1 MLSSSGLQLYR
12 TVRGTAPAYWKMRR
26 AIREHLPATIS
37 TVLDVGGGAGMMQR
51 TVVDSCRPRLLV
63 TTDIDPSDRTD
74 VACDALHLPFKD
86 GCLDA
91 VLAFEVMEHIADT
104 DVFLSELTR
113 VLKRGGRVVLSVP
126 FVFPRHDF
134 RDYYRFTPEALTR
147 LCARHGLAVVA
158 IEKRGGTF
166 LAITLLLNEYVYR
179 VVGGRPT
186 GWRARSTSRRLRL
199 ALASAF
205 TMPLI
210 ALSWVALAL
219 DNVLDRDSESPS
231 GFVLVG
237 QRTAVDGPLEP
248 NQPSGAQTDD
258 LPV

>member
-1 MLSSSGLQLYR
+1 MLSASGLQLYR
-12 TVRGTAPAYWKMRR
+12 AVRGTAPAYWKMRR
-26 AIREHLPATIS
+26 VIRGHLLAANGA
-37 TVLDVGGGAGMMQR
+37 VLEVGGGAGMMQR
-51 TVVDSCRPRLLV
+51 TVAESCRPRLLV

-74 VACDALHLPFKD
+74 VACDALHLPFKS

-104 DVFLSELTR
+104 DLFLSELTR
-113 VLKRGGRVVLSVP
+113 VLKRGGRAVLSVP

-134 RDYYRFTPEALTR
+134 RDYYRFTPEALKG
-147 LCARHGLAVVA
+147 LCDRHGLDVVT

-179 VVGGRPT
+179 VVAGRPT

-210 ALSWVALAL
+210 VVSWVALAL

-237 QRTAVDGPLEP
+237 QRTAVDSAPEP
-248 NQPSGAQTDD
+248 SQPSGGQTDN
-258 LPV
+258 LPM